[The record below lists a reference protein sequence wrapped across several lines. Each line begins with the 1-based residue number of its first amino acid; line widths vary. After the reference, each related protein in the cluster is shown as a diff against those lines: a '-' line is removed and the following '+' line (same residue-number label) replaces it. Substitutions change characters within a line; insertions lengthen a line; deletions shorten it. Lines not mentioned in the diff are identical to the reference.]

1 MKEGKVIMLIL
12 LLGNKVKKIML
23 KNIISVFVI
32 VVCLVSIMNLFLS
45 VKMKSNKY
53 DDSIDNLIK
62 EKNNL
67 TYEILKN

>member
-1 MKEGKVIMLIL
+1 
-12 LLGNKVKKIML
+12 ML

-45 VKMKSNKY
+45 VKMNSNKY

-62 EKNNL
+62 EKNNF

>member
-1 MKEGKVIMLIL
+1 
-12 LLGNKVKKIML
+12 ML

-45 VKMKSNKY
+45 VKMNSNKY

>member
-1 MKEGKVIMLIL
+1 
-12 LLGNKVKKIML
+12 ML

-45 VKMKSNKY
+45 VKMNSNKY

-62 EKNNL
+62 EKNYL